1 MIDNIYRNAFKEVYD
16 ILQNTE
22 DELVEKIPDRFI
34 NFIKENMN
42 VDYKINIRK
51 DIEID
56 KQKLLKE
63 TEAILS
69 LIYRSYWETNE
80 EKKEFAIKDEQEH
93 NENEKRKKEE
103 YQGKDIYEIFEKR
116 KNINKVTLDNKLM
129 VIEKESFIKKIF
141 NKILSIIHKRR

>member
-42 VDYKINIRK
+42 VDYKTNIRK

-69 LIYRSYWETNE
+69 LIYRSYWATNE

>member
-1 MIDNIYRNAFKEVYD
+1 MIDNMYRNSFKEVYD

-22 DELVEKIPDRFI
+22 DELIEKIPNTFI

-42 VDYKINIRK
+42 VDYKTNIRK

-69 LIYRSYWETNE
+69 LIYRSYWANNE

-141 NKILSIIHKRR
+141 NKI

>member
-42 VDYKINIRK
+42 VDYKTNIRK

-69 LIYRSYWETNE
+69 LIYRSYWATNE
-80 EKKEFAIKDEQEH
+80 EKKEFAIKDELEH
-93 NENEKRKKEE
+93 NENEERKKEE

>member
-69 LIYRSYWETNE
+69 LIYRSYWATNE

-93 NENEKRKKEE
+93 NENEERKKEE

>member
-34 NFIKENMN
+34 NLIKENMN

-69 LIYRSYWETNE
+69 LIYRSYWATNE

>member
-1 MIDNIYRNAFKEVYD
+1 MIDNMYRNSFKEVYD

-22 DELVEKIPDRFI
+22 DELIEKIPNTFI

-42 VDYKINIRK
+42 VDYKTNIRK

-69 LIYRSYWETNE
+69 LIYRSYWANNE

-129 VIEKESFIKKIF
+129 VIEKENFIKKLLKQIS
-141 NKILSIIHKRR
+141 KIIHKRG

>member
-69 LIYRSYWETNE
+69 LIYRSYWATNE

>member
-42 VDYKINIRK
+42 VDYKTDIRE

-69 LIYRSYWETNE
+69 LIYRSYWATNE
-80 EKKEFAIKDEQEH
+80 EKKEFAIKDEQEYKGKK
-93 NENEKRKKEE
+93 EKEE

-116 KNINKVTLDNKLM
+116 KNINKVTLDNNLM

>member
-42 VDYKINIRK
+42 VDYKTNIRK